1 MDKCTESVFVYRRR
15 LQWGE
20 GDAAQIGYTSSQL
33 DILLE
38 AVDDWW
44 RNVVGVDWFELN
56 HVRKQGSPCVHVELD
71 FHSPIRP
78 GQEVFVQVLL
88 DELGRSS
95 MRFRLRVL
103 DAEGQ
108 LCFSG
113 VLVHVLI
120 DHDALRSIPIPP
132 PLEKP
137 MREYMER
144 TRDA

>member
-1 MDKCTESVFVYRRR
+1 MSKPPDGVFVYRRR

-44 RNVVGVDWFELN
+44 RQNIGVDFFELN
-56 HVRKQGSPCVHVELD
+56 HDRGQGSPCVHVELD
-71 FHSPIRP
+71 FHAPIRP
-78 GQEVFVQVLL
+78 GQEVFVHVLL

-95 MRFRLRVL
+95 MRFALTAL
-103 DAEGQ
+103 DANGA
-108 LCFSG
+108 LTFSG

-120 DHDALRSIPIPP
+120 DGSALQSIPIPR
-132 PLEKP
+132 EYAEP

-144 TRDA
+144 TRGA